1 MKGILVVATK
11 AKKKIKVK
19 LSLRIKSPQIYSSF
33 TFSRK
38 CNKNNA
44 DAIIKIELWQLWN
57 NIKACKG

>member
-11 AKKKIKVK
+11 AKKKKIKSK
-19 LSLRIKSPQIYSSF
+19 LSLRIKVPQIYSSF

-44 DAIIKIELWQLWN
+44 DAIIKIEL
-57 NIKACKG
+57 